1 MKVPFP
7 NGYLFNAKTNKWE
20 SKVTD
25 AVDMKQAVAG
35 STVHFRCGG
44 SAVVTGIEQVI
55 DRLSHMVQFDK
66 SSQGVR
72 YYDNGQYSPIDTPFD
87 IIRIEPPQ
95 FKWEDVKRGMAFIP
109 LGKNYH
115 GYFIGYDMDG
125 FAVLDLCHIPHD
137 KRDEDLLAVKIG
149 YLTRSPEHDK
159 VQP

>member
-1 MKVPFP
+1 MTTSV
-7 NGYLFNAKTNKWE
+7 N
-20 SKVTD
+20 
-25 AVDMKQAVAG
+25 MKQAVAG

-87 IIRIEPPQ
+87 IISIDPPP
-95 FKWEDVKRGMAFIP
+95 FKLEDLRSGMAFNIVGCNG
-109 LGKNYH
+109 LRFYVGKSVMTEQRFFETSS
-115 GYFIGYDMDG
+115 GEVFG
-125 FAVLDLCHIPHD
+125 FLNSI
-137 KRDEDLLAVKIG
+137 ET
-149 YLTRSPEHDK
+149 LTRAPEHDK